1 MWYRADTTGAVTA
14 IEQIAQVIARI
25 SDYQTTIASAV
36 EEQTAITNE
45 MNRSVSEASTGVAE
59 SCLVP

>member
-1 MWYRADTTGAVTA
+1 VWYRADTTGAVTA